1 MSEANA
7 KPTPCALIMAGG
19 TGGHIFPG
27 IAVGIA
33 LREQGWRVHWL
44 GAPNSMESDLV
55 PPHGF
60 PFEPVNFG
68 GVRGKGLM
76 TWLRMPWRLM
86 RSTGQALKAISRVKP
101 DVVVGMGG
109 YITVPGGLA
118 TLIMGRTM
126 ILHEQ
131 NSRAGLANR
140 VLSWVADRVYTAFPH
155 VLDKGLW
162 VGNPLREAFIQQD
175 APAERFANRS
185 GPLQIVVVG
194 GSLGARALND
204 TLPAALALMPAERRP
219 KVLHQSGKNNIEA
232 LEQAYTAAGV
242 DARTT
247 PFIDNTAE
255 AFAQADLVIARS
267 GASTVTELAAVG
279 AAALFIPFPHAVDD
293 HQTSNAAFLV
303 DKSAGWM
310 MSQPEFTPERVAQ
323 WLSDMDREQLLQA
336 ALKAKA
342 LARTGAVRA
351 ITSAC
356 SEVIAR

>member
-1 MSEANA
+1 MNTPVS
-7 KPTPCALIMAGG
+7 KRQPCALIMAGG

-27 IAVGIA
+27 IAVAVA

-44 GAPNSMESDLV
+44 GAPASMESELV
-55 PPHGF
+55 PPYEF
-60 PFEPVNFG
+60 AFEPVNFG
-68 GVRGKGLM
+68 GVRGKGVM
-76 TWLRMPWRLM
+76 GWVRMPGRLM
-86 RSTGQALKAISRVKP
+86 RSTWQALQAIIRIKP

-118 TLIMGRTM
+118 SLILGRTL

-162 VGNPLREAFIQQD
+162 VGNPLREAFIKQSP
-175 APAERFANRS
+175 PAERFQGRT
-185 GPLQIVVVG
+185 GPLKLVVVG
-194 GSLGARALND
+194 GSLGAQALNE
-204 TLPAALALMPAERRP
+204 TLPEALALMSPESRP
-219 KVLHQSGKNNIEA
+219 HVTHQSGKRHIEA
-232 LEQAYTAAGV
+232 LDAAYEAAGV
-242 DARTT
+242 QASTT
-247 PFIDNTAE
+247 PFIADTAAAFAE
-255 AFAQADLVIARS
+255 ADLIIARS

-279 AAALFIPFPHAVDD
+279 AAALFVPFPHAVDD

-303 DKSAGWM
+303 EKSAAWLIP
-310 MSQPEFTPERVAQ
+310 QDEFTPERLAQ
-323 WLSDMDREQLLQA
+323 WLQDIDRAQLLQA
-336 ALKAKA
+336 ATKAKA

>member
-1 MSEANA
+1 MTQSVTKRA
-7 KPTPCALIMAGG
+7 PCAMIMAGG

-27 IAVGIA
+27 IAVGTA
-33 LREQGWRVHWL
+33 LREQGWHVHWL

-60 PFEPVNFG
+60 AFEPVDFG

-76 TWLRMPWRLM
+76 TWLRMPWRLL
-86 RSTGQALKAISRVKP
+86 RSTAQAFQALLRVKP

-118 TLIMGRTM
+118 TLILGRTM

-162 VGNPLREAFIQQD
+162 VGNPLRDAFIQQA
-175 APAERFANRS
+175 APTERFANRT
-185 GPLQIVVVG
+185 GPLQVVVVG
-194 GSLGARALND
+194 GSLGARALNE
-204 TLPAALALMPAERRP
+204 TLPAALALMPADRRP
-219 KVLHQSGKNNIEA
+219 QVLHQSGKAHIQA
-232 LEQAYTAAGV
+232 LDAAYAAAGV
-242 DARTT
+242 QARTT
-247 PFIDNTAE
+247 PFIENTAE

-267 GASTVTELAAVG
+267 GASTVTELASVG
-279 AAALFIPFPHAVDD
+279 AAALFVPFPHAVDD

-303 DKSAGWM
+303 DKSAAWLIP
-310 MSQPEFTPERVAQ
+310 QAVFTPERVAQ
-323 WLSDMDREQLLQA
+323 WLTDIDRDQLLQA

>member
-1 MSEANA
+1 MSATNA
-7 KPTPCALIMAGG
+7 KRVPCAIIMAGG

-33 LREQGWRVHWL
+33 LREQGWQVHWL
-44 GAPNSMESDLV
+44 GAPLSMESDLA
-55 PPHGF
+55 PRYDF
-60 PFEPVNFG
+60 PFEAVDFG

-76 TWLRMPWRLM
+76 TWVRMPWRLL
-86 RSTGQALKAISRVKP
+86 RSTGQALKAIIRVKP

-162 VGNPLREAFIQQD
+162 VGNPLREAFIQQRD
-175 APAERFANRS
+175 PAERFANRT

-194 GSLGARALND
+194 GSLGARALNE
-204 TLPAALALMPAERRP
+204 TLPAALALMPVERRP
-219 KVLHQSGKNNIEA
+219 QVLHQSGKAHIDA
-232 LEQAYTAAGV
+232 LNQAYADAGV
-242 DARTT
+242 HARTT
-247 PFIDNTAE
+247 PFIEDTAD

-279 AAALFIPFPHAVDD
+279 AAALFVPFPHAVDD

-303 DKSAGWM
+303 DKSAAWM
-310 MSQPEFTPERVAQ
+310 IGQPEFTPERVAQ
-323 WLSDMDREQLLQA
+323 WLSDIDREQLLQA